1 MRPYEGIKIIDITH
15 VLAGPFAAY
24 QLGLLGADV
33 IKVEHPT
40 DYDQSRDSGGD
51 RAPNKQQ
58 MGTGFLTQASNKRAI
73 TLDLKKPK
81 GREIL
86 KKLVKDADVLVEN
99 WRSGAFPALGLGW
112 DPLRPL
118 NPRLIYCSMTA
129 FGQEGPRGEQ
139 TAYDQLIQATSGMM
153 AMTGTPDANPIKP
166 GAPVIDYAT
175 GTMCAFAISSALFQR
190 ERTGRGQYIDS
201 SMLDVSLM
209 LMGSQITSY
218 FRTGHEPKPK
228 GNRMD
233 RASSQLYQAKDAPRM
248 IAASNRGQHERL
260 FKALDR
266 PDIAA
271 QSSHEERDP
280 LYEQQ
285 TAELAQNNAPP
296 RHGERDRLYEQ
307 QTAELDK
314 IIAQR
319 TADEWEQY
327 LQSRH
332 VPAGRVRRLS
342 ESLADPQL
350 KVRGV
355 LHEQAKIDGIQG
367 PVTVP
372 LAAFKF
378 ADGGPSI
385 ETPPPRLGQH
395 TDAVL
400 ASLGYSKDEISALRE
415 EGVI

>member
-24 QLGLLGADV
+24 QMALLGADV

-40 DYDQSRDSGGD
+40 DYDQSRDTGGD
-51 RAPNKQQ
+51 RTLNKQQ

-73 TLDLKKPK
+73 TLNLKHEK

-86 KKLVKDADVLVEN
+86 KKLVRDADVLVEN
-99 WRSGAFPALGLGW
+99 YRAGAFPALGLGW
-112 DPLRPL
+112 KDLEPL

-129 FGQEGPRGEQ
+129 FGQEGPRGVQ

-153 AMTGTPDANPIKP
+153 AMTGTPEVNPIKT

-201 SMLDVSLM
+201 AMLDVSLM
-209 LMGSQITSY
+209 LMGSHITSY
-218 FRTGHEPKPK
+218 LRTGHEPKPK

-233 RASSQLYQAKDAPRM
+233 RASSQLYEAKDAPLM
-248 IAASNRGQHERL
+248 IAAGNRGQHERL
-260 FKALDR
+260 FRAVGR

-271 QSSHEERDP
+271 QSSHDERDE
-280 LYEQQ
+280 LYDKQ
-285 TAELAQNNAPP
+285 TAEL
-296 RHGERDRLYEQ
+296 
-307 QTAELDK
+307 QT

-327 LQSRH
+327 LQSSH

-342 ESLADPQL
+342 ESLEDPQL
-350 KVRGV
+350 KARSV
-355 LHEQAKIDGIQG
+355 LHRHEKIEGVEG

-378 ADGGPSI
+378 AHGGPSI

-395 TDAVL
+395 TDEVL
-400 ASLGYSKDEISALRE
+400 TTLGYSRADIAALRA
-415 EGVI
+415 EGAI

>member
-24 QLGLLGADV
+24 QLALLGADV

-40 DYDQSRDSGGD
+40 EYDQSRDTGGD
-51 RAPNKQQ
+51 RALNRQQ

-73 TLDLKKPK
+73 TLNLKHEK

-99 WRSGAFPALGLGW
+99 WRSGAFPALGLGY
-112 DPLRPL
+112 DDLRPL

-129 FGQEGPRGEQ
+129 FGQDGPRGAQ

-153 AMTGTPDANPIKP
+153 AMTGTPEVNPIKT

-209 LMGSQITSY
+209 LMGSHITSY
-218 FRTGHEPKPK
+218 MRSGHEPRPK
-228 GNRMD
+228 GNQMD
-233 RASSQLYQAKDAPRM
+233 RASSQLYQAQDAPLM

-260 FKALDR
+260 FLALGR

-271 QSSHEERDP
+271 QSSPDEREK
-280 LYEQQ
+280 LYDEQ
-285 TAELAQNNAPP
+285 TGEL
-296 RHGERDRLYEQ
+296 R
-307 QTAELDK
+307 K

-332 VPAGRVRRLS
+332 VPAGRVRSLS
-342 ESLADPQL
+342 ESLRDPQL
-350 KVRGV
+350 ASRGV
-355 LHEQAKIDGIQG
+355 LHRHEKIDGIEG

-372 LAAFKF
+372 MAAFKF

-395 TDAVL
+395 TDEVL
-400 ASLGYSKDEISALRE
+400 AGLGYSKDAIAKLRAD
-415 EGVI
+415 GLI

>member
-24 QLGLLGADV
+24 QMALLGADV

-40 DYDQSRDSGGD
+40 DYDQSRDTGGD
-51 RAPNKQQ
+51 RALNKQQ
-58 MGTGFLTQASNKRAI
+58 MGTGFLTQGSNKRAI
-73 TLDLKKPK
+73 TLNLKHEK

-86 KKLVKDADVLVEN
+86 KKLVRDADVLVEN
-99 WRSGAFPALGLGW
+99 YRSGAFRALGLGW
-112 DPLRPL
+112 DDLSPL

-129 FGQEGPRGEQ
+129 FGQEGPRGVQ

-153 AMTGTPDANPIKP
+153 AMTGTPEVNPIKT

-175 GTMCAFAISSALFQR
+175 GTMCAFAISAALFQR

-201 SMLDVSLM
+201 AMLDVSLM
-209 LMGSQITSY
+209 LMGSHITSY
-218 FRTGHEPKPK
+218 LRSGNEPKPK

-233 RASSQLYQAKDAPRM
+233 RASSQLYEAKDAPLM
-248 IAASNRGQHERL
+248 IAAGNRGQHERL
-260 FKALDR
+260 FRAVGR

-271 QSSHEERDP
+271 QSTHDEREE
-280 LYEQQ
+280 LYDKQ
-285 TAELAQNNAPP
+285 TEELQ
-296 RHGERDRLYEQ
+296 
-307 QTAELDK
+307 K

-319 TADEWEQY
+319 TADEWEQH
-327 LQSRH
+327 LQGSH

-342 ESLADPQL
+342 ESLEDPQL
-350 KVRGV
+350 KARNV
-355 LHEQAKIDGIQG
+355 LHRHEKIEGIEG

-378 ADGGPSI
+378 AHGGPSI

-395 TDAVL
+395 TDEVL
-400 ASLGYSKDEISALRE
+400 ASLGYSKTDIAALRA
-415 EGVI
+415 EGAI

>member
-24 QLGLLGADV
+24 QLALLGADV
-33 IKVEHPT
+33 IKIEHPT

-51 RAPNKQQ
+51 RALNKQL
-58 MGTGFLTQASNKRAI
+58 MGTGYLTQASNKRAI
-73 TLDLKKPK
+73 TLNLKHEK

-99 WRSGAFPALGLGW
+99 FRSGAFRALGLGW
-112 DPLRPL
+112 DDLRPL

-129 FGQEGPRGEQ
+129 FGQEGPRGVQ

-153 AMTGTPDANPIKP
+153 AMTGTPDVNPIKT

-175 GTMCAFAISSALFQR
+175 GTMCAFAISAALFQR
-190 ERTGRGQYIDS
+190 ERTGQGQYIDS
-201 SMLDVSLM
+201 AMLDVALM
-209 LMGSQITSY
+209 LMGSHITGY
-218 FRTGHEPKPK
+218 LRTGHEPKPR

-233 RASSQLYQAKDAPRM
+233 RASSQLYQAKDAGLM

-260 FKALDR
+260 FNALGR

-271 QSSHEERDP
+271 QSSHDQREE
-280 LYEQQ
+280 LYDKQ
-285 TAELAQNNAPP
+285 TEELQ
-296 RHGERDRLYEQ
+296 
-307 QTAELDK
+307 K
-314 IIAQR
+314 IIGGK

-332 VPAGRVRRLS
+332 VPAGRVRPLS
-342 ESLADPQL
+342 ESLKDPQL
-350 KVRGV
+350 EARRV
-355 LHEQAKIDGIQG
+355 LHRHEKIEGVEG

-395 TDAVL
+395 TDEVL
-400 ASLGYSKDEISALRE
+400 ASLGYSKDDIATLRAD
-415 EGVI
+415 GAI

>member
-33 IKVEHPT
+33 IKVEHPK

-51 RAPNKQQ
+51 RALNRQQ
-58 MGTGFLTQASNKRAI
+58 MGTGYLTQASNKRAI
-73 TLDLKKPK
+73 TLNLKHEK

-112 DPLRPL
+112 DDLRPI

-153 AMTGTPDANPIKP
+153 AMTGTPDVNPIKT

-175 GTMCAFAISSALFQR
+175 GTMCAFAISAALFQR

-201 SMLDVSLM
+201 AMLDVSLM
-209 LMGSQITSY
+209 LMGSHITSY
-218 FRTGHEPKPK
+218 LRTGHEPKPK

-233 RASSQLYQAKDAPRM
+233 RASSQLYQAKDAPLM
-248 IAASNRGQHERL
+248 IAAGNRGQHERL
-260 FKALDR
+260 FDAVGR
-266 PDIAA
+266 RDIAA
-271 QSSHEERDP
+271 QSSHDEREQ

-285 TAELAQNNAPP
+285 TAEL
-296 RHGERDRLYEQ
+296 E
-307 QTAELDK
+307 K

-319 TADEWEQY
+319 SADEWEQF
-327 LQSRH
+327 LQARH

-342 ESLADPQL
+342 ESLTDPQL
-350 KVRGV
+350 KTRGV
-355 LHEQAKIDGIQG
+355 LHEHHTIEGIEG

-385 ETPPPRLGQH
+385 ESPPPRLGQH
-395 TDAVL
+395 TDEVL
-400 ASLGYSKDEISALRE
+400 ASLGYSNAEVAKLRE
-415 EGVI
+415 EGAI

>member
-24 QLGLLGADV
+24 QMALLGADV

-51 RAPNKQQ
+51 RALNKQQ
-58 MGTGFLTQASNKRAI
+58 MGTGFLTQGSNKRAI
-73 TLDLKKPK
+73 TLNLKHEK

-86 KKLVKDADVLVEN
+86 KKLVRDADVLVEN
-99 WRSGAFPALGLGW
+99 YRSGAFRALGLGW
-112 DPLRPL
+112 DDLSPL

-129 FGQEGPRGEQ
+129 FGQEGPRGVQ

-153 AMTGTPDANPIKP
+153 AMTGTPEVNPIKT

-175 GTMCAFAISSALFQR
+175 GTMCAFAISAALFQR

-201 SMLDVSLM
+201 AMLDVSLM
-209 LMGSQITSY
+209 LMGSHITSY
-218 FRTGHEPKPK
+218 LRTGKEPKPK
-228 GNRMD
+228 GNQMD
-233 RASSQLYQAKDAPRM
+233 RASSQLYEAKDAPLM
-248 IAASNRGQHERL
+248 IAAGNRGQHERL
-260 FKALDR
+260 FRAVGR

-271 QSSHEERDP
+271 QSSHDEREE
-280 LYEQQ
+280 LYDKQ
-285 TAELAQNNAPP
+285 TEELQ
-296 RHGERDRLYEQ
+296 
-307 QTAELDK
+307 K

-319 TADEWEQY
+319 TADEWEQH
-327 LQSRH
+327 LQSSH

-342 ESLADPQL
+342 ESLEDPQL
-350 KVRGV
+350 KARKV
-355 LHEQAKIDGIQG
+355 LHRHEKIEGVEG

-378 ADGGPSI
+378 AHGGPSI

-395 TDAVL
+395 TDEVL
-400 ASLGYSKDEISALRE
+400 ESLGYSGADIAALRA
-415 EGVI
+415 EGAI

>member
-1 MRPYEGIKIIDITH
+1 MRPFEGIRIIDITH

-24 QLGLLGADV
+24 QLALLGADV
-33 IKVEHPT
+33 IKVEHPE

-51 RAPNKQQ
+51 RALNLQK
-58 MGTGFLTQASNKRAI
+58 MGTGYLTQGSNKRAI
-73 TLDLKKPK
+73 TLNLKHER
-81 GREIL
+81 GRDIL

-99 WRSGAFPALGLGW
+99 WRTGSFPALGLGYH
-112 DPLRPL
+112 DLRPF

-129 FGQEGPRGEQ
+129 FGQEGPRATQ

-153 AMTGTPDANPIKP
+153 AMTGTPEVNPIKT

-175 GTMCAFAISSALFQR
+175 GTMCAFAISAALFQR

-201 SMLDVSLM
+201 AMLDVSLM
-209 LMGSQITSY
+209 LMGSHITSY
-218 FRTGHEPKPK
+218 LRTGHEPRPK
-228 GNRMD
+228 GNQMD
-233 RASSQLYQAKDAPRM
+233 RASSQLYQAKDTGLM

-260 FKALDR
+260 FNALGR

-271 QSSHEERDP
+271 QSSHHER
-280 LYEQQ
+280 E
-285 TAELAQNNAPP
+285 
-296 RHGERDRLYEQ
+296 RLYDK
-307 QTAELDK
+307 QTEEVQR

-342 ESLADPQL
+342 ESLDDPQL
-350 KVRGV
+350 RSRGV
-355 LHEQAKIDGIQG
+355 LHQHEKVEGVEG

-378 ADGGPSI
+378 AEGGPSI
-385 ETPPPRLGQH
+385 ESPPPRLGQH
-395 TDAVL
+395 TDEVL
-400 ASLGYSKDEISALRE
+400 ASLGYTRAEIAAFRQ

>member
-1 MRPYEGIKIIDITH
+1 MRPFEGIKIIDITH

-24 QLGLLGADV
+24 QLALLGADV
-33 IKVEHPT
+33 IKVEHPR
-40 DYDQSRDSGGD
+40 DYDQSRDSGSD
-51 RAPNKQQ
+51 RALNKQK
-58 MGTGFLTQASNKRAI
+58 MGTGYLTQASNKRAI
-73 TLDLKKPK
+73 TLNLKHEK

-112 DPLRPL
+112 DDLRPL

-129 FGQEGPRGEQ
+129 FGQDGPRGEQ

-153 AMTGTPDANPIKP
+153 AMTGTPDVNPIKT

-175 GTMCAFAISSALFQR
+175 GTMCAFAISAALFQR

-209 LMGSQITSY
+209 LMGSHITSY
-218 FRTGHEPKPK
+218 LRTGHEPKPK
-228 GNRMD
+228 GNQMD
-233 RASSQLYQAKDAPRM
+233 RASSQLYQAKDAPLM
-248 IAASNRGQHERL
+248 IAAGNRGQHERL
-260 FKALDR
+260 FRAVGR

-271 QSSHEERDP
+271 QSSHDEREH
-280 LYEQQ
+280 LYEKQ
-285 TAELAQNNAPP
+285 TEELQKVI
-296 RHGERDRLYEQ
+296 G
-307 QTAELDK
+307 
-314 IIAQR
+314 QR
-319 TADEWEQY
+319 TADEWEQH
-327 LQSRH
+327 LQGSH

-350 KVRGV
+350 KTRGV
-355 LHEQAKIDGIQG
+355 LHQHLTIEGVEG

-400 ASLGYSKDEISALRE
+400 LGLGYSRGEIATLRDEGAI
-415 EGVI
+415 

>member
-33 IKVEHPT
+33 IKVEHPKN
-40 DYDQSRDSGGD
+40 YDQSRDSGGD
-51 RAPNKQQ
+51 RALNRQQ
-58 MGTGFLTQASNKRAI
+58 MGTGYLTQASNKRAI
-73 TLDLKKPK
+73 TLNLKHEK

-112 DPLRPL
+112 DDLRPL

-153 AMTGTPDANPIKP
+153 AMTGTPDVNPIKT

-175 GTMCAFAISSALFQR
+175 GTMCAFAISAALFQR

-201 SMLDVSLM
+201 AMLDVSLM
-209 LMGSQITSY
+209 LMGSHITSY
-218 FRTGHEPKPK
+218 LRTGHEPRPK
-228 GNRMD
+228 GNQMD
-233 RASSQLYQAKDAPRM
+233 RASSQLYQAKDAPLM
-248 IAASNRGQHERL
+248 IAAGNRGQHERL
-260 FKALDR
+260 FDAVGR
-266 PDIAA
+266 RDIAA
-271 QSSHEERDP
+271 QSSHDEREQ

-285 TAELAQNNAPP
+285 TAEL
-296 RHGERDRLYEQ
+296 E
-307 QTAELDK
+307 K

-319 TADEWEQY
+319 SADEWEQY
-327 LQSRH
+327 LQARH

-342 ESLADPQL
+342 ESLTDPQL
-350 KVRGV
+350 KTRGV
-355 LHEQAKIDGIQG
+355 LHEHHTIDGIEG

-385 ETPPPRLGQH
+385 ESPPPRLGQH
-395 TDAVL
+395 TDEVL
-400 ASLGYSKDEISALRE
+400 ASLGYSNAEVAKLRE
-415 EGVI
+415 EGAI

>member
-1 MRPYEGIKIIDITH
+1 MRPYEGIKIVDITH

-24 QLGLLGADV
+24 QMALLGADV

-40 DYDQSRDSGGD
+40 DYDQSRDTGGD
-51 RAPNKQQ
+51 RALNRQQ
-58 MGTGFLTQASNKRAI
+58 MGTGFLTQGSNKRAI
-73 TLDLKKPK
+73 TLNLKHEK
-81 GREIL
+81 GREVL

-99 WRSGAFPALGLGW
+99 WRSGAFPALGLGYN
-112 DPLRPL
+112 DLRAI

-129 FGQEGPRGEQ
+129 FGQDGPRGGQ

-153 AMTGTPDANPIKP
+153 AMTGTPDVHPLKT

-209 LMGSQITSY
+209 LMGSHITSY
-218 FRTGHEPKPK
+218 MRTGHEPKPK
-228 GNRMD
+228 GNQMD
-233 RASSQLYQAKDAPRM
+233 RASSQLYEAKDAPLM

-260 FKALDR
+260 FHALGR

-271 QSSHEERDP
+271 QSSHDERDK
-280 LYEQQ
+280 LYDQQ
-285 TAELAQNNAPP
+285 TEELQ
-296 RHGERDRLYEQ
+296 
-307 QTAELDK
+307 K

-332 VPAGRVRRLS
+332 VPAGRVRSLS
-342 ESLADPQL
+342 ESLRDPQL
-350 KVRGV
+350 ASRGV
-355 LHEQAKIDGIQG
+355 LHRHEKIEGVEG

-395 TDAVL
+395 TDEVL
-400 ASLGYSKDEISALRE
+400 ASLGYVKHDVAKLRA
-415 EGVI
+415 EGAI

>member
-24 QLGLLGADV
+24 QMALLGADV

-40 DYDQSRDSGGD
+40 DYDQSRDTGGD
-51 RAPNKQQ
+51 RALNRQQ

-73 TLDLKKPK
+73 TLNLKNEK

-99 WRSGAFPALGLGW
+99 WRSGAFPALGLGY
-112 DPLRPL
+112 DDLRPI

-129 FGQEGPRGEQ
+129 FGQDGPRGVQ

-153 AMTGTPDANPIKP
+153 AMTGTPDVNPIKT

-209 LMGSQITSY
+209 LMGSHITSY
-218 FRTGHEPKPK
+218 MRTGHEPKPK

-233 RASSQLYQAKDAPRM
+233 RASSQLYEAKDAPLM
-248 IAASNRGQHERL
+248 IAAGNRGQHERL
-260 FKALDR
+260 FRAVGREDL
-266 PDIAA
+266 AA
-271 QSSHEERDP
+271 QSSHDERED

-285 TAELAQNNAPP
+285 TGELQ
-296 RHGERDRLYEQ
+296 
-307 QTAELDK
+307 K
-314 IIAQR
+314 IIEQR
-319 TADEWEQY
+319 TADEWEHF

-342 ESLADPQL
+342 ECLHDSQLAS
-350 KVRGV
+350 RRV
-355 LHEQAKIDGIQG
+355 LHRHEKIEGIEG

-395 TDAVL
+395 THEVL
-400 ASLGYSKDEISALRE
+400 ASLGYSKDDIATLRA
-415 EGVI
+415 EGAI

>member
-51 RAPNKQQ
+51 RALNKQQ
-58 MGTGFLTQASNKRAI
+58 MGTGYLTQASNKRAI
-73 TLDLKKPK
+73 TLNLKHEK

-112 DPLRPL
+112 NDLRPL

-129 FGQEGPRGEQ
+129 FGQEGPRGVQ

-153 AMTGTPDANPIKP
+153 AMTGTPDVNPIKT

-201 SMLDVSLM
+201 AMLDVSLM
-209 LMGSQITSY
+209 LMGSHITSY
-218 FRTGHEPKPK
+218 LRTGHEPKPK

-233 RASSQLYQAKDAPRM
+233 RASSQLYEAKDAPLM
-248 IAASNRGQHERL
+248 IAAGNRGQHERL
-260 FKALDR
+260 FRALGR
-266 PDIAA
+266 PDIAE
-271 QSSHEERDP
+271 QSSHDERED
-280 LYEQQ
+280 LYEKQ
-285 TAELAQNNAPP
+285 TEELQ
-296 RHGERDRLYEQ
+296 
-307 QTAELDK
+307 K
-314 IIAQR
+314 IIEQR

-327 LQSRH
+327 LQESH

-342 ESLADPQL
+342 ESLTDPQL
-350 KVRGV
+350 KTRGV
-355 LHEQAKIDGIQG
+355 LHRHEKIEGVEG

-395 TDAVL
+395 TDEVL
-400 ASLGYSKDEISALRE
+400 ASLGYSKAEIAKLRE
-415 EGVI
+415 EGAI

>member
-51 RAPNKQQ
+51 RALNKQQ
-58 MGTGFLTQASNKRAI
+58 MGTGYLTQASNKRAI
-73 TLDLKKPK
+73 TLNLKHEK

-112 DPLRPL
+112 NDLRPL

-129 FGQEGPRGEQ
+129 FGQEGPRGVQ

-153 AMTGTPDANPIKP
+153 AMTGTPDVNPIKT

-175 GTMCAFAISSALFQR
+175 GTMCAFAISAALFQR

-201 SMLDVSLM
+201 AMLDVSLM
-209 LMGSQITSY
+209 LMGSHITSY
-218 FRTGHEPKPK
+218 LRTGHEPKPK

-233 RASSQLYQAKDAPRM
+233 RASSQLYEAKDAPLM
-248 IAASNRGQHERL
+248 IAAGNRGQHERL
-260 FKALDR
+260 FRAVGR

-271 QSSHEERDP
+271 QSSHDERED
-280 LYEQQ
+280 LYEKQ
-285 TAELAQNNAPP
+285 TEELQ
-296 RHGERDRLYEQ
+296 
-307 QTAELDK
+307 K
-314 IIAQR
+314 IIEQR

-327 LQSRH
+327 LQESH

-342 ESLADPQL
+342 ESLTDPQL
-350 KVRGV
+350 KTRGV
-355 LHEQAKIDGIQG
+355 LHRHEKIEGVEG

-395 TDAVL
+395 TDEVL
-400 ASLGYSKDEISALRE
+400 ASLGYSTAEIVRLRE
-415 EGVI
+415 EGAI

>member
-24 QLGLLGADV
+24 QLALLGADV
-33 IKVEHPT
+33 IKVEHPV

-51 RAPNKQQ
+51 RALNKQQ

-73 TLDLKKPK
+73 TLNLKHEK

-86 KKLVKDADVLVEN
+86 RKLVKDADVLVEN
-99 WRSGAFPALGLGW
+99 WRSGAFPALGLGFK
-112 DPLRPL
+112 DLSPL

-129 FGQEGPRGEQ
+129 FGQEGPRGVQ

-153 AMTGTPDANPIKP
+153 AMTGTPDVNPIKT

-201 SMLDVSLM
+201 SMLDVSMM
-209 LMGSQITSY
+209 LMGSHITS
-218 FRTGHEPKPK
+218 FLRTGHEPKPK

-233 RASSQLYQAKDAPRM
+233 RASSQLYEAKDAPLM
-248 IAASNRGQHERL
+248 IAAGNRGQHERL
-260 FKALDR
+260 FRAVGR
-266 PDIAA
+266 PDLAA
-271 QSSHEERDP
+271 QSSHDEREE
-280 LYEQQ
+280 LYDKQ
-285 TAELAQNNAPP
+285 TQELQ
-296 RHGERDRLYEQ
+296 
-307 QTAELDK
+307 K
-314 IIAQR
+314 IIAQK
-319 TADEWEQY
+319 TADEWEHH
-327 LQSRH
+327 LQGSH

-342 ESLADPQL
+342 ESLKDPQL
-350 KVRGV
+350 ATRGV
-355 LHEQAKIDGIQG
+355 LHRHAKIDGIEG

-372 LAAFKF
+372 MAAFKF

-395 TDAVL
+395 TDEVL
-400 ASLGYSKDEISALRE
+400 ASLGYSKEDIAKLRA
-415 EGVI
+415 EGAI

>member
-51 RAPNKQQ
+51 RALNKQQ

-73 TLDLKKPK
+73 TLNLKHEK

-99 WRSGAFPALGLGW
+99 WRSGAFRALGLGW
-112 DPLRPL
+112 NDLRPL

-129 FGQEGPRGEQ
+129 FGQEGPRGVH

-153 AMTGTPDANPIKP
+153 AMTGTPDVNPIKT

-175 GTMCAFAISSALFQR
+175 GTMCAFAISAALFQR

-201 SMLDVSLM
+201 AMLDVSLM
-209 LMGSQITSY
+209 LMGSHITSY
-218 FRTGHEPKPK
+218 MRTGHEPKPK

-233 RASSQLYQAKDAPRM
+233 RASSQLYEAKDAPLM
-248 IAASNRGQHERL
+248 IAAGNRGQHERL
-260 FKALDR
+260 FRAVGR

-271 QSSHEERDP
+271 QSSHDEREE
-280 LYEQQ
+280 LYEKQ
-285 TAELAQNNAPP
+285 TEELQ
-296 RHGERDRLYEQ
+296 
-307 QTAELDK
+307 K
-314 IIAQR
+314 IIEQK
-319 TADEWEQY
+319 TADEWEQH
-327 LQSRH
+327 LQGSH

-350 KVRGV
+350 KARNV
-355 LHEQAKIDGIQG
+355 LHRHEKIDGIEG

-395 TDAVL
+395 TDEVL
-400 ASLGYSKDEISALRE
+400 ASLGYSKHEIAQLRQ
-415 EGVI
+415 EGAI